1 MRNDSQARVGN
12 AGGVRGGFQVETLE
26 GRRLLAGNPLA
37 FEMYFP
43 EGFASDAIFEQI
55 SISNANAGSAD
66 WSLEA
71 RYETGTRDQ
80 VIASGQLAADT
91 RTDVTISDPASP
103 QSRVVRAGEPFALVL
118 RSTQAL
124 SASFTHGDFGDVL
137 GAPFTSET
145 SDTWSFAD
153 VRVGAGANLAFVLYY
168 NPGTGPVDVTLT
180 LYSSSGVVTS
190 VTQTLEGQRRGGWAL
205 ADIPGLADGH
215 YSALVTSS
223 APIVASTSG
232 YGVGATR
239 GMATLGDA
247 HGGSTTGFIPTIN
260 LAERFDDA
268 DAGGVPIAPS
278 HDATVSIL
286 NSGPSDASVTLTFV
300 TNSPAI
306 APVTQGVVVP
316 AGRRLEVDASA
327 ISLSPIFD
335 YALAFSS
342 DMPVTLSVSAN
353 GASGGA
359 GAQASSAAASIWTFA
374 GGEML
379 TGRAGNGI
387 LENVHVYNPA
397 SVALDVFIDL
407 TFDTGEVLS
416 LTMSV
421 ESHRTLRAAMH
432 DVSELLARSGR
443 QAYSIRVSAAQ
454 EFAAYHE
461 RWDDVLG
468 GGYLAAGNAEGSVG
482 TLILS
487 ELP

>member
-1 MRNDSQARVGN
+1 MRNDCQARVGH

-26 GRRLLAGNPLA
+26 ERRLLAGNPLA

-43 EGFASDAIFEQI
+43 EGFASDAIFERV
-55 SISNANAGSAD
+55 SIANENGTAAD

-71 RYETGTRDQ
+71 RYETGARDQ
-80 VIASGQLAADT
+80 VVASGQLAADA
-91 RTDVTISDPASP
+91 RTDVTVSDPANAA
-103 QSRVVRAGEPFALVL
+103 SRVVRAGEPFALVL
-118 RSTQAL
+118 RSSQAL

-145 SDTWSFAD
+145 SNTWSFAD
-153 VRVGAGANLAFVLYY
+153 VRVGGGASLAFILSY
-168 NPGTGPVDVTLT
+168 NPGTGPVNVTLT
-180 LYSSSGVVTS
+180 LYSSGGIATS
-190 VTQTLEGQRRGGWAL
+190 VTQTLQAQRRGGWAL
-205 ADIPGLADGH
+205 ADIPGLPDGN
-215 YSALVTSS
+215 YSALATSS
-223 APIVASTSG
+223 APIVASSSG
-232 YGVGATR
+232 YGLGTSR
-239 GMATLGDA
+239 GMATLGDLN
-247 HGGSTTGFIPTIN
+247 GGSTTGFIPTIN

-268 DAGGVPIAPS
+268 DAGGAPIAPS
-278 HDATVSIL
+278 HDATISIL
-286 NSGPSDASVTLTFV
+286 NSGLSDANVTLTFV
-300 TNSPAI
+300 TNSPAV
-306 APVTQGVVVP
+306 APITQGVVVP

-342 DMPVTLSVSAN
+342 DMPVTLSVAAD

-359 GAQASSAAASIWTFA
+359 GAQASSTAASIWTFA
-374 GGEML
+374 GGEMF
-379 TGRAGNGI
+379 TDRAGSGI

-407 TFDTGEVLS
+407 TFESGEVLS

-421 ESHRTLRAAMH
+421 ESHRTLRAGMH
-432 DVSELLARSGR
+432 DVAELLARTGR

-461 RWDDVLG
+461 RWDEVLG